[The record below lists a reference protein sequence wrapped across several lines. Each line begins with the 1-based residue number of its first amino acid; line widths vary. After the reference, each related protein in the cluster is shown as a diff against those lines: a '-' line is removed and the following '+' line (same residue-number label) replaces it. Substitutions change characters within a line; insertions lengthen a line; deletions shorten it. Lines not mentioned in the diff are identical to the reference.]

1 MLKTDELIGL
11 VKQEMASGVEK
22 FGVFAT
28 PHEGL
33 AVLWE
38 EFEELK
44 QEVFMHHYSPRKGRD
59 EAIQVAAVAIR
70 FALQF
75 GE

>member
-1 MLKTDELIGL
+1 MFNDEILAL
-11 VKQEMASGVEK
+11 VEEEMEAGVEK
-22 FGVFAT
+22 FGVFSSI
-28 PHEGL
+28 HEGL

-44 QEVFMHHYSPRKGRD
+44 QEVFIHEYNPQRGRN
-59 EAIQVAAVAIR
+59 EAIQVAAVAVR

-75 GE
+75 GES